1 VTEVRLATVDEVPV
15 LAALLADAFADDA
28 IMRWTVAGEGREE
41 RVRAFFEDFD
51 RSTAARGWLWTV
63 DGGSGA
69 ALWVP
74 PGTEAEFEELTFA
87 DEGASR
93 EYGSFWAWA
102 EAARPAEPHWY
113 LDHIAVEAGARG
125 SGLGVALIEHGL
137 ALARAEGAPA
147 FLCTSRPDNVGFYER
162 RGFAVER
169 AEDAPDGGPHIWFM
183 RAEP

>member
-1 VTEVRLATVDEVPV
+1 MTEVRLATVDEVPV
-15 LAALLADAFADDA
+15 LAALLAHAFADDA

-51 RSTAARGWLWTV
+51 RSTAACGWLWTV

-87 DEGASR
+87 DEGASP
-93 EYGSFWAWA
+93 EYRSFWAWA

-147 FLCTSRPDNVGFYER
+147 FLCTSRSDNVGIGEKNR
-162 RGFAVER
+162 
-169 AEDAPDGGPHIWFM
+169 
-183 RAEP
+183 